1 MGCSQMVAGEI
12 KGVQAGGVCVCPGW
26 QESPDRC
33 LARRYGGRQEEVD
46 RLEEKGW
53 YLSCIQGRRGWEE
66 EELSLRGFG
75 EKWGQG
81 G

>member
-12 KGVQAGGVCVCPGW
+12 EGVQAGVVCVCPGR

-53 YLSCIQGRRGWEE
+53 CLPCIQGR
-66 EELSLRGFG
+66 
-75 EKWGQG
+75 
-81 G
+81 